1 MVAAVLTVRASKVAV
16 VCNTAART
24 RTVTDLQLQAAQVKR
39 AHAEL
44 NRWINVD
51 RDRWNEATENLHQ

>member
-16 VCNTAART
+16 VRNTAART
-24 RTVTDLQLQAAQVKR
+24 RTVTDLQLQAAQVER